1 MIKVREA
8 SDSETFIGRL
18 CSAYIETIYF
28 TDTGDIDQPAA
39 DTPLSKEAR
48 AKIER
53 DVQSFWGRVID
64 CNFPADT
71 TYDQIMHD
79 FWFTRNGHGV
89 GFWDRP
95 EIYGEQLAE
104 QLTEIAESFGEQW
117 TYESDNNEL
126 EIS

>member
-1 MIKVREA
+1 MISSPEK
-8 SDSETFIGRL
+8 FIARL
-18 CSAYIETIYF
+18 CGAYIETIYF

-39 DTPLSKEAR
+39 DIPLSKEAR
-48 AKIER
+48 AIIQR
-53 DVQSFWGRVID
+53 DVENFWGRV
-64 CNFPADT
+64 CNFDFPQGT

-117 TYESDNNEL
+117 TYESDDNEL
-126 EIS
+126 ELS